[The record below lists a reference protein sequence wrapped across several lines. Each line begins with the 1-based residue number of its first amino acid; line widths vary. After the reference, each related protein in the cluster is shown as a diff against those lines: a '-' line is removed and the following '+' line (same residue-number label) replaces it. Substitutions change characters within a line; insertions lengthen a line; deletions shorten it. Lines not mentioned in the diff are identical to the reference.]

1 MATANNTK
9 PPIDGYVGSFEG
21 QNDDRPEGLWRKA
34 RNNADHHR
42 PDAGNMAECLQGHGF
57 EIIRCTCL
65 IVLVDGLEWFFRVR
79 DARLHLAKEP
89 LTGLR

>member
-1 MATANNTK
+1 
-9 PPIDGYVGSFEG
+9 
-21 QNDDRPEGLWRKA
+21 
-34 RNNADHHR
+34 
-42 PDAGNMAECLQGHGF
+42 MAECLQGYGF